1 MWQAG
6 EEGQASCV
14 WQVRRDRP
22 PVCGRQVR
30 RDRPPVCGRQ
40 VRREGDIAGER
51 RENDVRVCSE
61 VQNSSVF
68 FQIFFIVNANVH
80 VCTVCNII

>member
-1 MWQAG
+1 MAGEEGQASCVWQAG

-30 RDRPPVCGRQ
+30 RAGY
-40 VRREGDIAGER
+40 IAGER
-51 RENDVRVCSE
+51 RENDVRVRSE
-61 VQNSSVF
+61 VLNYSVVLNF
-68 FQIFFIVNANVH
+68 FHFQDTYANVH
-80 VCTVCNII
+80 VCTVCNIT

>member
-1 MWQAG
+1 MAG

-30 RDRPPVCGRQ
+30 R
-40 VRREGDIAGER
+40 EGDIAVVS
-51 RENDVRVCSE
+51 DVRVH
-61 VQNSSVF
+61 
-68 FQIFFIVNANVH
+68 AYMW
-80 VCTVCNII
+80 